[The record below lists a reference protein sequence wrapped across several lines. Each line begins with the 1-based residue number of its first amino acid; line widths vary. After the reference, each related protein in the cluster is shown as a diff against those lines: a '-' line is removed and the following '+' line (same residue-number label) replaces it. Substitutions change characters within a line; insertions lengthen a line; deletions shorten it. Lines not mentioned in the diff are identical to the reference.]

1 MDGGDLTNGNFERA
15 HECRDL
21 LTQWR
26 NERGAL
32 RDRVQE
38 NLYCLSR
45 NSPVPCSL
53 SFFGQEHLVN
63 FPNQAETMETSP
75 VGFRPRRPADRCT
88 LLSLKQATSLGG
100 CRRAAIFDEES
111 VTYRRGSVRNVLILR
126 RGNSNPDGLLGDA
139 K

>member
-1 MDGGDLTNGNFERA
+1 MNAGTFS
-15 HECRDL
+15 
-21 LTQWR
+21 QWR

-75 VGFRPRRPADRCT
+75 VGFRPRRPANRCSR
-88 LLSLKQATSLGG
+88 LSLKQATSLAGG
-100 CRRAAIFDEES
+100 PAAGRGKTGKERQS
-111 VTYRRGSVRNVLILR
+111 HNLLLLLNVTGSSLE
-126 RGNSNPDGLLGDA
+126 GDA